1 MQFSKYN
8 RSIFLL
14 NIMTKTKELEV
25 KIKDCKTH
33 RELKA
38 LWETRRNDKGKVV
51 WPKGKLM
58 EFLIAKA
65 FELESR
71 EDKPVFV
78 TYPYGVREQH
88 NMELEQIDGAV
99 HVNGLHALIECKDY
113 KDSKIEISPLVKLRF
128 RLQVRHS
135 SAFGIFFSCTEMT
148 DPAEYWIQFMAP
160 QLIIFWNKEDLEFC
174 LDNSC
179 FVDCLETKY
188 RMAIDKRDYNFN
200 YHQSKKILEECIPL
214 F

>member
-1 MQFSKYN
+1 M
-8 RSIFLL
+8 
-14 NIMTKTKELEV
+14 
-25 KIKDCKTH
+25 
-33 RELKA
+33 
-38 LWETRRNDKGKVV
+38 
-51 WPKGKLM
+51 
-58 EFLIAKA
+58 
-65 FELESR
+65 
-71 EDKPVFV
+71 
-78 TYPYGVREQH
+78 
-88 NMELEQIDGAV
+88 V
-99 HVNGLHALIECKDY
+99 HVNGLHALIVCKDY
-113 KDSKIEISPLVKLRF
+113 KDSNIEISPLVKLRF